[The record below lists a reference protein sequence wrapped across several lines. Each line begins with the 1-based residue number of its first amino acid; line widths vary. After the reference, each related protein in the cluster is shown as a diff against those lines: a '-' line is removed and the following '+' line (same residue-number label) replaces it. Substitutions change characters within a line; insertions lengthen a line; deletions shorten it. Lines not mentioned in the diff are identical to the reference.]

1 MSNYNSLKTTIN
13 ANIKQNGN
21 QEITGQILNS
31 VLNAMVNT
39 LGAGYQFA
47 GVATTATN
55 PGSPDAKVFYI
66 ANGKGTY
73 TNFGG
78 LQVTEDEV
86 VVLYWD
92 SAWHKVATGI
102 ASQAK
107 LSELESEVNS
117 TKYSKNYPC
126 VVELYIN
133 EVGKSADFA
142 NIHSLSLSQNTIKF
156 TNSQGAWAGYS
167 KIITTKDE
175 IMAITPRGASDL
187 SIIYGYV
194 LIDWGKVNGD
204 IDYITPIQSVAYNLD
219 YSPSIKLY
227 LEKGLIDEEFTAIN
241 SDIELIESDVDII
254 KKITR
259 GEEIFVESKSEDVDG
274 VIDFR
279 MPIGDLFPLYVKID
293 KQSGSNKNFTIRAF
307 NSKNASERQMIV
319 ETANFG
325 EYYVVNP
332 SFDTSIYDTLWLCS
346 SKPSTIAS
354 SSYYSLYKSYT
365 QENKKD
371 VAPMSLDDFNANT
384 IIKVLDINGGGNYTD
399 FSQACEDL
407 IANER
412 TQPLANIILV
422 IKKGDY
428 IINPNT
434 SPRQSGPI
442 LGCSIFAEKGARLI
456 CEYDGSSSASVV
468 AFSPIN
474 IYAEVSH
481 KIIIDGLEIVANNC
495 RYCIHD
501 EMGSKIVEN
510 YHHIFRNCKFTHK
523 TEPNSIWAS
532 PRCVG
537 GGLGNGGVIEIQNCE
552 FESKINTSVDYH
564 SGRDGG
570 CTGSK
575 VLIQNCVAPK
585 NTFSGSTT
593 QQPNA
598 NSKTIMVCSGNLT
611 NGAPIQNNYQGRVE
625 VVVINL

>member
-1 MSNYNSLKTTIN
+1 MSKINTRATIN

-21 QEITGQILNS
+21 QEITGQVLNS
-31 VLNAMVNT
+31 VLNTMVDDY
-39 LGAGYQFA
+39 AEQ
-47 GVATTATN
+47 
-55 PGSPDAKVFYI
+55 
-66 ANGKGTY
+66 
-73 TNFGG
+73 
-78 LQVTEDEV
+78 E
-86 VVLYWD
+86 
-92 SAWHKVATGI
+92 
-102 ASQAK
+102 K
-107 LSELESEVNS
+107 LTELESEVNS

-175 IMAITPRGASDL
+175 IMAITPRGASDM

-194 LIDWGKVNGD
+194 LIDWDKVNGD
-204 IDYITPIQSVAYNLD
+204 IDYITPIQSAAYNLD

-227 LEKGLIDEEFTAIN
+227 LEKGLIDEEFSAIN
-241 SDIELIESDVDII
+241 SNIDLIESDVDTI
-254 KKITR
+254 KKKTS
-259 GEEIFVESKSEDVDG
+259 GEELVESKSEDVDG

-279 MPIGDLFPLYVKID
+279 MPIGNLFPLYVKID

-325 EYYVVNP
+325 EYYEVNP
-332 SFDTSIYDTLWLCS
+332 SFDTSIYDTLWLNS

-354 SSYYSLYKSYT
+354 SSSYSLYKSYT

-412 TQPLANIILV
+412 TQPLANVILV
-422 IKKGDY
+422 IKRGDY
-428 IINPNT
+428 IVNPNT

-481 KIIIDGLEIVANNC
+481 KIIIDGLEIIANNC

-501 EMGSKIVEN
+501 EMGSKIVES
-510 YHHIFRNCKFTHK
+510 YHHVFRNCKFTHK

-537 GGLGNGGVIEIQNCE
+537 GGLGNGGLIEIQNCE

-575 VLIQNCVAPK
+575 VLIQNCVASK

-593 QQPNA
+593 HQPNE
-598 NSKTIMVCSGNLT
+598 NSQTIMVCSGNLT
-611 NGAPIQNNYQGRVE
+611 NEAPIQNNYQDRVE
-625 VVVINL
+625 VVVINVA